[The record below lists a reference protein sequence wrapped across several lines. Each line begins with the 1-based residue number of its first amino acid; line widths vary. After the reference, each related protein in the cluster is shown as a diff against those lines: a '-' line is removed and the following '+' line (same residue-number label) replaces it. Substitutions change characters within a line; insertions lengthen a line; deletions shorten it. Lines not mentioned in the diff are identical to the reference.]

1 MLYMF
6 GILTSNVHNA
16 WMRTVAGRMKSDYQ
30 YSASVVYNTFAWP
43 TPSDKQKEK
52 IIKTAQGILDAR
64 KIYRNNSLAQLYNE
78 ITMPVELRTAHQKN
92 DIAVIF
98 DKLIDKL
105 KDNYKV
111 YAIDSRCHGK
121 SENPIDISYDLM
133 CDDIIDFIK
142 KLNIEKP
149 ILYGFSDGGII
160 GLLVAIKEPNLLSKL
175 IVSGANITPNAF
187 TAFDD
192 IITKLFYF
200 FTRSKYIKMMLK
212 EPNIPLK
219 DLQSIIIP
227 VYVLAGEK
235 DVIKLEHT
243 KLIADNIKNSIME
256 IIPKEKHGSYIIHSA
271 KIYEIIKKYI
281 GDKNEI

>member
-1 MLYMF
+1 MEILANNVKLYYEEY
-6 GILTSNVHNA
+6 GNGQPIILLHGNQETH
-16 WMRTVAGRMKSDYQ
+16 
-30 YSASVVYNTFAWP
+30 
-43 TPSDKQKEK
+43 E
-52 IIKTAQGILDAR
+52 
-64 KIYRNNSLAQLYNE
+64 
-78 ITMPVELRTAHQKN
+78 
-92 DIAVIF
+92 IF

-133 CDDIIDFIK
+133 CDDIIDFIN
-142 KLNIEKP
+142 KLHIYKP

-175 IVSGANITPNAF
+175 IVSGANITPDIF
-187 TAFDD
+187 TPFDML
-192 IITKLFYF
+192 ITKLFYF
-200 FTRSKYIKMMLK
+200 FTRSKYIKMMLD
-212 EPNIPLK
+212 EPNIPLN
-219 DLQSIIIP
+219 DLQKITIP

-243 KLIADNIKNSIME
+243 KLIADNIKNSTME
-256 IIPKEKHGSYIIHSA
+256 IIPKEKHGSYIIHSD

-281 GDKNEI
+281 